1 MFLFIFI
8 KSLINNFMSLF
19 NHFISRPKKYKIVRK
34 ITCKFFLTNY
44 IVIMNSIIIDGQIML
59 KNTLKSTVSA
69 FVFISCLFSHSS
81 IHAMHDDEMLTSAS
95 VGRDRASVME
105 RGNEIMKILSS
116 IQFKNEKQE
125 GRYDQI
131 KAKRHNTTLSTQDKA
146 FSRKFLGLC
155 ESQGIKEFEE
165 YSKAIFA
172 HSNRQTKY
180 ISSLKRSLME
190 ESRNQS
196 SPQEGY
202 ASEFFDPQE
211 PDVRRRFIQDAIT
224 IFGVSQEFSS
234 KADQEYASRNLK
246 TFYGFSRFYLGLVR
260 DVLGTLDALDNALNY
275 TGQNLASDSSS
286 TKAHAKIRQKIISA
300 HYLGLAE
307 RSIEAIEVLT
317 PLAKIA
323 AQVDL
328 KIVNFGKLEDHINY
342 AREFIQHRWQ
352 TDHKEI
358 VPTVFV
364 SKVSSITPDTHPATK
379 RQEEKE
385 RKQEK
390 NRKEREGERKRGK
403 QKK

>member
-1 MFLFIFI
+1 
-8 KSLINNFMSLF
+8 
-19 NHFISRPKKYKIVRK
+19 
-34 ITCKFFLTNY
+34 
-44 IVIMNSIIIDGQIML
+44 MNSIIIDGQIML

-196 SPQEGY
+196 SLKKDMQ
-202 ASEFFDPQE
+202 
-211 PDVRRRFIQDAIT
+211 
-224 IFGVSQEFSS
+224 VSFLI
-234 KADQEYASRNLK
+234 LK
-246 TFYGFSRFYLGLVR
+246 SLMFVVVLFKTLLPSLVSHR
-260 DVLGTLDALDNALNY
+260 SFHL
-275 TGQNLASDSSS
+275 
-286 TKAHAKIRQKIISA
+286 RQI
-300 HYLGLAE
+300 
-307 RSIEAIEVLT
+307 
-317 PLAKIA
+317 
-323 AQVDL
+323 
-328 KIVNFGKLEDHINY
+328 
-342 AREFIQHRWQ
+342 
-352 TDHKEI
+352 
-358 VPTVFV
+358 
-364 SKVSSITPDTHPATK
+364 
-379 RQEEKE
+379 
-385 RKQEK
+385 K
-390 NRKEREGERKRGK
+390 NM
-403 QKK
+403 QAVI